1 MKKIWKWI
9 TLSVLSM
16 LTCAILFACTPS
28 NLDKAESKMEDAG
41 YKVTELSANADEGI
55 VGGINATKANV
66 DLANLNFEAETIFAY
81 LFESKKDAEAYANK
95 VRENWSEDS
104 ALVQDG
110 KWVYWGTSKAVED
123 FTK

>member
-41 YKVTELSANADEGI
+41 YKVTELSGNAEEGK
-55 VGGINATKANV
+55 VGGINATKANL
-66 DLANLNFEAETIFAY
+66 DFTNLSFEAETIIAY
-81 LFESKKDAEAYANK
+81 LFESKKDAEAYASK